1 MVSPRT
7 PVMKRYGPSKSAGTR
22 TDLIHKRFEPGL
34 IGAGFITNGEEV
46 FGGYM
51 RGHEIGG
58 NGFDTEPEEGEII
71 SDEVLMQRA
80 PAAFRRAE
88 SRRDGAVEMEER
100 EWQVWN
106 RHQAMEREIE
116 KRVIERERER
126 EIQRE
131 IEIDRQRQLDQRRPS
146 PARSERIHRSPS
158 ASRTRSGS
166 GGTRNRSGSGTGGY
180 GLGVANMGEPGFLG
194 DSSFAPAGYSS
205 SANSSPKISH
215 SSATSSLRL
224 DRPYSR
230 QARDSRMIA
239 SSDIEHHMPPRYAR
253 DINPSYTSLPSAS
266 AAHPRVTVPLCS
278 TISSSPYR
286 ANLSPSPS
294 FVEPASTTSPYRRSS
309 SLNRNVGS
317 TASFPPG
324 ASYHPGMHPS
334 IPGGSGWAGSDREDS
349 SSGGG
354 GGRSRVRRGL

>member
-22 TDLIHKRFEPGL
+22 TDLINKRFEPGL
-34 IGAGFITNGEEV
+34 IGTGLITNGGEEV
-46 FGGYM
+46 FGDYM

-58 NGFDTEPEEGEII
+58 NDFDTEPEEDEII
-71 SDEVLMQRA
+71 TDEVLMQRA
-80 PAAFRRAE
+80 LAAIKRAE
-88 SRRDGAVEMEER
+88 SRQDRSVEMEER
-100 EWQVWN
+100 EWQVWA
-106 RHQAMEREIE
+106 RYQAMEREIE
-116 KRVIERERER
+116 KRVMERERER

-131 IEIDRQRQLDQRRPS
+131 MEIDRQRQLDQRRPS
-146 PARSERIHRSPS
+146 PARSERTHRSPS
-158 ASRTRSGS
+158 VSRTRSGS

-180 GLGVANMGEPGFLG
+180 GLGVANMGEPGFPG
-194 DSSFAPAGYSS
+194 DSNIIPVGYSS

-215 SSATSSLRL
+215 SSATSSSRL

-239 SSDIEHHMPPRYAR
+239 SSDIEHHIPPRYAHNM
-253 DINPSYTSLPSAS
+253 NPSYSSLPLAS
-266 AAHPRVTVPLCS
+266 STHSRVAVPLYP
-278 TISSSPYR
+278 TSSSYR
-286 ANLSPSPS
+286 ANISPSPS
-294 FVEPASTTSPYRRSS
+294 FLEPASTTSPYRRSN

-317 TASFPPG
+317 TANFPPG

-334 IPGGSGWAGSDREDS
+334 IPSGSGWAGSDREDS

-354 GGRSRVRRGL
+354 GGRSRVRRG